1 MSSPEQDAK
10 FAYESLPIHSKQ
22 EMGGC
27 LGALPDAEDLDIF
40 LDQAKQAWQQGWLNA
55 PARYP
60 HLLLRLYHCVAF
72 LRYEG
77 NKFWDSFAEV
87 VGDSNVDQTRIND
100 VFDNVAQRLGLTVL
114 HGTNRQCVQSAV
126 RHVGIPVR
134 VWRGF
139 ISVCERLW
147 LAGDEWKQWS
157 NDEWESGITMWVG
170 GRKNL
175 RDFFVKNKET
185 ATKWIEEIFD
195 ARQVLTTNP
204 QWTLSDIKQ
213 MSLLR
218 PEYFEAD
225 PETALFLRPDDPE
238 SLFRDRPRL
247 RFREQDGIVS
257 ITLEAPRI
265 AKESDLP
272 ATWRV
277 AERCAEA
284 STNPVALALDSEA
297 FVPAL
302 TLHMIRGDADK
313 KFPPLR
319 GMAPWALWSD
329 MLGSFVSPEARRL
342 PVGFYTII
350 SRHKLAFAQRDG
362 WLDDDDEECR
372 WNQEYE
378 LRDGSNCFLAHL
390 HPEGRRAALEVE
402 GWHQITFAPRERL
415 ELRLFPSPANR
426 FQLDVSRDG
435 VVRLPDWPWFLVKMP
450 KGMLANSGEETALLL
465 NREFRLYT
473 ADRRINGKWLEC
485 GEACGLEDDQLFHFK
500 VADDA
505 RYPPPRQQPPRPS
518 VTLGG
523 FNQLN
528 AAMVVATPQDDSLPF
543 SVQLRSERHG
553 VIPFGNTA
561 EVRLGKTKTLQQSH
575 LAKLQ
580 VRFRDYLPWFLL
592 TATQD
597 HASWEE
603 LLIAY
608 EMMNVSN
615 LHTRLNQWAFIVIE
629 HTGMMKRRGQCW
641 TDFENRIHFGTHEH
655 GTTYHAH
662 QSGTAV
668 VVHREGTFCV
678 RYAGLTNPIYSLLA
692 QVEPTGPIKAV
703 WERGHPPHLEM
714 RFTLQGDTDRRLRRL
729 CEEQQI
735 RIMHESLWTH

>member
-1 MSSPEQDAK
+1 
-10 FAYESLPIHSKQ
+10 
-22 EMGGC
+22 MGGC
-27 LGALPDAEDLDIF
+27 LAALPDAEALDSF
-40 LDQAKQAWQQGWLNA
+40 LSQAKQTWLQGWLNS
-55 PARYP
+55 PARHP

-87 VGDSNVDQTRIND
+87 VGEREIT
-100 VFDNVAQRLGLTVL
+100 
-114 HGTNRQCVQSAV
+114 TNRQSEINHAFAHIAEHFGLPLIERSHRQYVQSAV

-134 VWRGF
+134 VWGGF
-139 ISVCERLW
+139 ISVCERL
-147 LAGDEWKQWS
+147 LFAGDEWKQWS
-157 NDEWESGITMWVG
+157 DEEWESGITMWVG

-175 RDFFVKNKET
+175 RDFFVKNRET
-185 ATKWIEEIFD
+185 ATKWIEEMFD
-195 ARQVLTTNP
+195 ARRVLAANP
-204 QWTLSDIKQ
+204 SWTLSDIKQ
-213 MSLLR
+213 ISLLR
-218 PEYFEAD
+218 PEYFEAV

-247 RFREQDGIVS
+247 RFNEQDGIVG
-257 ITLEAPRI
+257 ITLEAPRV

-272 ATWRV
+272 AIWRV
-277 AERCAEA
+277 GERSAKA
-284 STNPVALALDSEA
+284 STNPVPLALDSDA
-297 FVPAL
+297 FVTAL
-302 TLHMIRGDADK
+302 TLHLLKGNVDTA
-313 KFPPLR
+313 FPPLR

-329 MLGSFVSPEARRL
+329 TLGSFVSREARGL

-350 SRHKLAFAQRDG
+350 SRHKLAFASRDG

-378 LRDGSNCFLAHL
+378 LRDGSACFLTRL
-390 HPEGRRAALEVE
+390 HPEGRRATLEVD

-415 ELRLFPSPANR
+415 ELRLFPSPVDR

-435 VVRLPDWPWFLVKMP
+435 VVRLPRWPWFLVKMP
-450 KGMLANSGEETALLL
+450 KGMLAGSAEETVVLLT
-465 NREFRLYT
+465 REFRLYT

-485 GEACGLEDDQLFHFK
+485 DEASGLEDAQLFHFK

-505 RYPPPRQQPPRPS
+505 RYPPPRQQPQRPA

-528 AAMVVATPQDDSLPF
+528 AAMVAVAPQDDSLPF

-553 VIPFGNTA
+553 VIPFGNAA
-561 EVRLGKTKTLQQSH
+561 EVRLGLTKTLKRSH
-575 LAKLQ
+575 LDKLQ

-603 LLIAY
+603 LLIAF
-608 EMMNVSN
+608 EMLNVSN
-615 LHTRLNQWAFIVIE
+615 VQARLNQWAFIVIE
-629 HTGMMKRRGQCW
+629 RAGMMKRRGQCW
-641 TDFENRIHFGTHEH
+641 TDFENRVHFGCHDH
-655 GTTYHAH
+655 GTF
-662 QSGTAV
+662 V
-668 VVHREGTFCV
+668 V
-678 RYAGLTNPIYSLLA
+678 RYSGLTNPIYSLLA
-692 QVEPTGPIKAV
+692 QVEPAEPIKAV

-714 RFTLQGDTDRRLRRL
+714 RFPLQGDTDRRLRRL

-735 RIMHESLWTH
+735 HIMHESLWTH

>member
-1 MSSPEQDAK
+1 M
-10 FAYESLPIHSKQ
+10 
-22 EMGGC
+22 
-27 LGALPDAEDLDIF
+27 ALPNADTLNGF
-40 LDQAKQAWQQGWLNA
+40 LGQAKQIWLQGWLNA
-55 PARYP
+55 PARHPY
-60 HLLLRLYHCVAF
+60 LLLRLYHCVAF

-87 VGDSNVDQTRIND
+87 VGEPEI
-100 VFDNVAQRLGLTVL
+100 A
-114 HGTNRQCVQSAV
+114 TNRQAEINHAFARISDHLGLPLIPSQYVQSAV

-139 ISVCERLW
+139 MSVCERLW
-147 LAGDEWKQWS
+147 FAGEEWKQWS
-157 NDEWESGITMWVG
+157 DDEWESGIAMWVG

-175 RDFFVKNKET
+175 RDFFVKNRET
-185 ATKWIEEIFD
+185 ATKWVDEMFD
-195 ARQVLTTNP
+195 ARRVLTTHAE
-204 QWTLSDIKQ
+204 WTLSEIKQ
-213 MSLLR
+213 DSLLR
-218 PEYFEAD
+218 PEYFEAV
-225 PETALFLRPDDPE
+225 PETALFLRPDNPE

-247 RFREQDGIVS
+247 RFTEKDGIVS
-257 ITLEAPRI
+257 INLEAPRV

-277 AERCAEA
+277 GERCAKA
-284 STNPVALALDSEA
+284 STNPVSLALDSEA

-302 TLHMIRGDADK
+302 TLHMRRGIADTP
-313 KFPPLR
+313 FPPLR

-329 MLGSFVSPEARRL
+329 TLGTFVSPEARGL

-350 SRHKLAFAQRDG
+350 SRHKLAFASRDG

-378 LRDGSNCFLAHL
+378 LCDGSNCFLTRL

-435 VVRLPDWPWFLVKMP
+435 VVRLPGWPWFLVKMP
-450 KGMLANSGEETALLL
+450 KGMLASSGEETALLL

-485 GEACGLEDDQLFHFK
+485 DEACGLEDDQLLHFK

-505 RYPPPRQQPPRPS
+505 RYPPLRQQPPRPA
-518 VTLGG
+518 VNLDG

-528 AAMVVATPQDDSLPF
+528 AAMVAVAPQDDSLPF

-561 EVRLGKTKTLQQSH
+561 EVRLGVTKTLKQSH
-575 LAKLQ
+575 LDKLQ

-615 LHTRLNQWAFIVIE
+615 VQARLNQWAFIVIE
-629 HTGMMKRRGQCW
+629 RTGMMKRRGQCW
-641 TDFENRIHFGTHEH
+641 TDFENRIHFGCHDH
-655 GTTYHAH
+655 GTF
-662 QSGTAV
+662 V
-668 VVHREGTFCV
+668 VG
-678 RYAGLTNPIYSLLA
+678 YSGLTNPIYSLLA
-692 QVEPTGPIKAV
+692 QVEPTAPIKAV